1 MGLTVRETRPI
12 NLNLTTMKFPIMAI
26 SSILHRISGVL
37 LFVLF
42 PLMLYFFDMSL
53 KNAGTF
59 ADVTMW
65 IKDCLLYKFACWLF
79 ASAIVYHLFAGVR
92 HMVMDLGYGESVQ
105 VGRQTAMAVIV
116 LAVIA
121 SLILGIWLW

>member
-1 MGLTVRETRPI
+1 MRETRPI

-26 SSILHRISGVL
+26 SSILHRISGIL
-37 LFVLF
+37 LFILF

-59 ADVTMW
+59 SDVTMW
-65 IKDCLLYKFACWLF
+65 VKECLLCKLACWAF
-79 ASAIVYHLFAGVR
+79 ISAVAYHLLAGVR

-105 VGRQTAMAVIV
+105 VGRQTATAVIL
-116 LAVIA
+116 LAIIS
-121 SLILGIWLW
+121 SLFLGIWLW